1 MLYCAYMNTLF
12 LILFS
17 TFLISLISLIGAA
30 VLAFNKKTIKNIV
43 FYLVALSAG
52 ALIGA
57 AFFHLLPEAI
67 QEYPCDYIFTYALAG
82 FLIFFFIEKILHWQH
97 CHKTECKVHTFAYMN
112 LFGEI
117 VHNFIDGLIIAT
129 GFLVSIP
136 LGITTSI
143 AVALHEIPQ
152 EIGDFGVLVYGGFT
166 KWRAIFLNF
175 LAALTAIGGGIAGYF
190 FFGKTDVAIAFLL
203 PFAAGGFIYIAASD
217 LFPELRKETEV
228 KKSFFSF
235 LIVILGIFI
244 IYSLK
249 FIH

>member
-1 MLYCAYMNTLF
+1 MNTLS
-12 LILFS
+12 LILIS
-17 TFLISLISLIGAA
+17 TTFVSLISLIGVI
-30 VLAFNKKTIKNIV
+30 VLAFNKKTMNNIV

-57 AFFHLLPEAI
+57 AFLHLLPEAI
-67 QEYPCDYIFTYALAG
+67 QEYPCENIFAYTLAG
-82 FLIFFFIEKILHWQH
+82 FILFFFIEKILHWHH
-97 CHKTECKVHTFAYMN
+97 CHKIDCKIHTFAYMN
-112 LFGEI
+112 LLGEI

-136 LGITTSI
+136 LGITTTI

-152 EIGDFGVLVYGGFT
+152 EIGDFGVLVYGGFS

-175 LAALTAIGGGIAGYF
+175 LAALTAISGGLVGYF
-190 FFGKTDVAIAFLL
+190 FFGKTESYISFLL

-217 LFPELRKETEV
+217 LFPELRKENDT

-235 LIVILGIFI
+235 IIVLLGILI
-244 IYSLK
+244 IYLLK